1 MCVYVGVCM
10 CTHTHTGT
18 KKESVINYNN
28 ISENHRT
35 GHPQGLVGPRLFL
48 HSEETVQ
55 ALPGADKFTWPG
67 ERNPAREIRAIKA
80 PSPSEL
86 YQRAP
91 SQPSFS
97 ISVGKKKKN
106 PNCSPLRNGTV
117 TRVSQFT

>member
-1 MCVYVGVCM
+1 MRVFACVCM
-10 CTHTHTGT
+10 WVCVCAHTHTGT

-35 GHPQGLVGPRLFL
+35 GHTQGLVGPRLFL
-48 HSEETVQ
+48 HSEETAQ

-67 ERNPAREIRAIKA
+67 DRNPAREIRAIKA

-97 ISVGKKKKN
+97 ISVGKKKKKKILIVRH
-106 PNCSPLRNGTV
+106 CGMEL
-117 TRVSQFT
+117 

>member
-1 MCVYVGVCM
+1 MRVFACVCM
-10 CTHTHTGT
+10 WVCVCAHTHTHTGT

-48 HSEETVQ
+48 HGEETVQ

-97 ISVGKKKKN
+97 ISVGEKKKKILIVRH
-106 PNCSPLRNGTV
+106 CGMEL
-117 TRVSQFT
+117 